1 MKQTLHVLEIMPR
14 TRFSQKCIQTLVPEL
29 VGSPVLG
36 KVFCVA
42 IKKHVQT

>member
-1 MKQTLHVLEIMPR
+1 MPR
-14 TRFSQKCIQTLVPEL
+14 TRFSQKFIQTLVPEL

-42 IKKHVQT
+42 IKSMSKHDQDK